1 MQTASLTRETRA
13 IADPHFRSPI
23 SLSLDGRTVEPTRE
37 IVYLVGHHLLGGE
50 PLSVALGALGMKAVG
65 FESGRGYLE
74 HARRDEAS
82 CLILELQL
90 SDMSGLDLQR
100 RLAGEA
106 NPPVIFISDQCD
118 VGSAV
123 RAMKAGAIEF
133 LGKSFDL
140 PALIAAIRTAFA
152 QDRRRRKQKAK
163 LAKLRERFAL
173 LTPRERD
180 VLPLI
185 LGGLLNKQAASV
197 LGISEVTLQIH
208 RSHAMRKMQAGSF
221 AEFVRMATKLRI
233 PYWREPISG
242 DSQRGCVL

>member
-13 IADPHFRSPI
+13 ISDLHFRPHI
-23 SLSLDGRTVEPTRE
+23 SLSLESRTVAPTRE

-50 PLSVALGALGMKAVG
+50 PLSVVLGTFGMKAVG
-65 FESGRGYLE
+65 FESGRGYLQ

-82 CLILELQL
+82 CLILEFQL

-100 RLAGEA
+100 RLAGKA

-152 QDRRRRKQKAK
+152 QDRRRRKQNAK